1 MNKPG
6 PRCSV
11 CSNPNVAAIDAE
23 RDSVADVAQR
33 YALSPSTLQRHR
45 QHVRARLAVTAPSTR
60 GTPAKAARVQA
71 GAQRS
76 RGARKATQEVEQLGP
91 LDPRREAED
100 AVRRARRHLDQLEGD
115 AKVSPRERAAAT
127 AALTSTIRVLARIAG
142 DLPVTEEQIV
152 KSPTWRA
159 ILGRLEV
166 ALKQYPEACRAM
178 AKALTEG
185 A

>member
-91 LDPRREAED
+91 LDPRREA
-100 AVRRARRHLDQLEGD
+100 
-115 AKVSPRERAAAT
+115 KVSPRERAAAT